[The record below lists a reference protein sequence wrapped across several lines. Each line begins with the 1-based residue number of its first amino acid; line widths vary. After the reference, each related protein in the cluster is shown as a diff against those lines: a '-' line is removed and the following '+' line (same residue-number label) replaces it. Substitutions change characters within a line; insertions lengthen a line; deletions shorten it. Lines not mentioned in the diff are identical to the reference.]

1 MNLNVN
7 LLVNRT
13 APPFDNPEMRPLIDE
28 FMHGANGTDAERRA
42 AIFRLAWDYI
52 GSALG
57 GRNLLY
63 ERFYLTSAA
72 RNRQMSHMLNP
83 DRSRGFGLV
92 ESVLAS
98 ARKTPG

>member
-1 MNLNVN
+1 MLF
-7 LLVNRT
+7 RS
-13 APPFDNPEMRPLIDE
+13 
-28 FMHGANGTDAERRA
+28 NGTDAERRA